1 MSKPTFHDIEQ
12 ISAYLDGQLDQSQ
25 KTRLVARI
33 VKDPDLAEAL
43 EQLRQVRALLQ
54 QTPHRRSPRNF
65 TLTPKMAGIRPPV
78 PRVVPALSWA
88 SAIAMLLF
96 FFTFGFN
103 LLAQGGFGAAAPRA
117 SDRYGAGGQ
126 APFATS
132 APVMAAPATAAP
144 ATAAPIATA
153 PAFVA
158 PPNDTATAVPPI
170 PGKATVMTKSPGNET
185 QSAATTPV
193 FSSPTATQTTEQAV
207 ANSTTSSPPVRP
219 QPKRTIPWQYIWLSL
234 AVLLV
239 SAALLIRWLNRLA
252 FARRTR
258 PK

>member
-96 FFTFGFN
+96 IFTFGFN

-117 SDRYGAGGQ
+117 SDLYSGAGQ
-126 APFATS
+126 APLATS
-132 APVMAAPATAAP
+132 APAMVAPATAAP
-144 ATAAPIATA
+144 ATAPPVTSA

-158 PPNDTATAVPPI
+158 PPNNTSTAVESI
-170 PGKATVMTKSPGNET
+170 PGKATVMTKSAET
-185 QSAATTPV
+185 RTRSAATTPV
-193 FSSPTATQTTEQAV
+193 FSTPTAPQATEQAV
-207 ANSTTSSPPVRP
+207 TNSTSSSPPVRP
-219 QPKRTIPWQYIWLSL
+219 QPKRAIPWQYIWLSL